1 MGCVYQRYLKYIQ
14 EGKNFIIPSP
24 LLFCLF
30 FCRPSSWLF
39 PSNHPL
45 LSKVFLNFD
54 TRRSSSIPY
63 ESPEPESHQL
73 ASFFP
78 HDIKWT
84 ANLLPTSTFL
94 TLVYIKD
101 FFPILSTP
109 FLSKIPSHDEKT
121 SQRLYTGLEVY
132 DCLMINTL
140 TKLLPKSLNSK
151 PSRHVTALHSLL
163 SLQLREFICT
173 VLCSLFQLFV
183 QLYLENKGN
192 VLETITDF

>member
-1 MGCVYQRYLKYIQ
+1 M
-14 EGKNFIIPSP
+14 
-24 LLFCLF
+24 
-30 FCRPSSWLF
+30 
-39 PSNHPL
+39 
-45 LSKVFLNFD
+45 LSKVFLNFV